1 MAKKRT
7 SKQRR
12 YFSKSK
18 KRSSKRKGGLMAT
31 LLSAAI
37 YGAAREKVS
46 VKISPMTSKIPAGNI
61 ADEVGML
68 LVGYGVKKFVGSKV
82 PMLSDAAKAGMYI
95 EAARI
100 GEAIAKGQL
109 GNLGTGA
116 TQSDEMIF

>member
-1 MAKKRT
+1 MAKKGKKSYRGK
-7 SKQRR
+7 SRR
-12 YFSKSK
+12 SR
-18 KRSSKRKGGLMAT
+18 RSNKGGLMKS

-37 YGAAREKVS
+37 YGAAREKIS
-46 VKISPMTSKIPAGNI
+46 VKISPLTNKIPAGNI

-68 LVGYGVKKFVGSKV
+68 LIGYGIKKFVGGKV

-100 GEAIAKGQL
+100 GEAIATGQL

-116 TQSDEMIF
+116 TQSDELIF